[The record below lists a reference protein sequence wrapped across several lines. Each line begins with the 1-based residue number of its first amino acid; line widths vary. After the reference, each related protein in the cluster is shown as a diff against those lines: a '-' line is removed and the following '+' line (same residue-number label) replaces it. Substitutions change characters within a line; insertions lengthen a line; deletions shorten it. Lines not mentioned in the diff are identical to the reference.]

1 MPLNKVYDYIIAGG
15 GCAGLSLVMR
25 MLKEPQLSTKKILI
39 IDKDSKQLNDP
50 PGVTGKREKAFLM
63 KLFTGNG
70 KKPGFMEKDIHPSK
84 GLILTP
90 TR

>member
-39 IDKDSKQLNDP
+39 IDKDSKQLNDR
-50 PGVTGKREKAFLM
+50 TWCYWEK
-63 KLFTGNG
+63 GE
-70 KKPGFMEKDIHPSK
+70 GFF
-84 GLILTP
+84 
-90 TR
+90 